1 MKEEAEE
8 FLEEKAL
15 EDIVMKYSE
24 FITFPIYLW
33 KSKQV
38 TKEVPLTE
46 EGELSKSIFHSRYR
60 TR

>member
-8 FLEEKAL
+8 FLEESAL
-15 EDIVMKYSE
+15 ENIVMRYSE

-46 EGELSKSIFHSRYR
+46 EGLVQFQFPI
-60 TR
+60 